1 MKKIKIAHILHC
13 VGGVDVSLRLILE
26 NIDND
31 KFENVVI
38 HGFKDSKDDF
48 VDRNNNKIKD
58 YKVSILRD
66 ISPFN
71 DFLSIINTYKIV
83 KKENPELI
91 HAHSAKGG
99 VVGRIV
105 GFLLGIKVLYTPQAF
120 SYLSTNNKIK
130 RKIFLFIEKALTFKN
145 SYLLA
150 SSNSEKGRAIN
161 EVKYKNQ
168 NVLLFNNSINSIEK
182 IEVLK
187 INKTW
192 PDEYICTVGRPS
204 YQKNIE
210 LMIHVLNEVRK
221 EKDIHLVLMGV
232 GHHSD
237 KLDDVKKL
245 IDKFKL
251 NKSVTLIEWTDRENI
266 FNIINNSKFYISTA
280 RYEGL
285 PYSIIEALALGKPC
299 IVSDC
304 DGNRDLIQNDNNGFV
319 IKGEN
324 IAEFNEKIKLLLN
337 NEALLEKLSV
347 NAKVCFNE
355 NYNIQRNIKKLEEI
369 YTRFSKRSNIASL

>member
-48 VDRNNNKIKD
+48 VDSNNNKIKD

-66 ISPFN
+66 ISLFN

-83 KKENPELI
+83 KKESPELI

-245 IDKFKL
+245 IDEFKL

>member
-26 NIDND
+26 NLDND

-38 HGFKDSKDDF
+38 HGFKDSKNDF
-48 VDRNNNKIKD
+48 VDSNNNIIKE

-66 ISPFN
+66 ISLFN

-245 IDKFKL
+245 IDEFKL

-304 DGNRDLIQNDNNGFV
+304 DGNRDLIQNDYNGFV

-324 IAEFNEKIKLLLN
+324 IKEFDEKIKLLLN
-337 NEALLEKLSV
+337 DKALLERLSA

-355 NYNIQRNIKKLEEI
+355 NYNIQKNIKKLEEI

>member
-48 VDRNNNKIKD
+48 VDSNNNKIKD

-66 ISPFN
+66 ISLFN

-83 KKENPELI
+83 KKESPELI

-245 IDKFKL
+245 IDEFKL

-369 YTRFSKRSNIASL
+369 YTRFSKSSNIASL

>member
-48 VDRNNNKIKD
+48 VDSNNNKIKD

-66 ISPFN
+66 ISLFN

>member
-48 VDRNNNKIKD
+48 VDSNNNKIKD

-66 ISPFN
+66 ISLFN

-83 KKENPELI
+83 KKESPELI

>member
-1 MKKIKIAHILHC
+1 
-13 VGGVDVSLRLILE
+13 
-26 NIDND
+26 
-31 KFENVVI
+31 
-38 HGFKDSKDDF
+38 
-48 VDRNNNKIKD
+48 
-58 YKVSILRD
+58 
-66 ISPFN
+66 
-71 DFLSIINTYKIV
+71 
-83 KKENPELI
+83 
-91 HAHSAKGG
+91 
-99 VVGRIV
+99 
-105 GFLLGIKVLYTPQAF
+105 
-120 SYLSTNNKIK
+120 
-130 RKIFLFIEKALTFKN
+130 
-145 SYLLA
+145 
-150 SSNSEKGRAIN
+150 
-161 EVKYKNQ
+161 
-168 NVLLFNNSINSIEK
+168 
-182 IEVLK
+182 
-187 INKTW
+187 
-192 PDEYICTVGRPS
+192 
-204 YQKNIE
+204 
-210 LMIHVLNEVRK
+210 
-221 EKDIHLVLMGV
+221 
-232 GHHSD
+232 
-237 KLDDVKKL
+237 
-245 IDKFKL
+245 L

>member
-26 NIDND
+26 NLDND

-48 VDRNNNKIKD
+48 VDSNNNKIKD

-66 ISPFN
+66 ISLFN

-245 IDKFKL
+245 IDEFKL

-304 DGNRDLIQNDNNGFV
+304 DGNRDLIQNDYNGFV

-324 IAEFNEKIKLLLN
+324 IKEFDEKIKLLLN
-337 NEALLEKLSV
+337 DKALLERLSA

-355 NYNIQRNIKKLEEI
+355 NYNIQKNIKKLEEI

>member
-48 VDRNNNKIKD
+48 VDSNNNKIKD

-66 ISPFN
+66 ISLFN

-182 IEVLK
+182 TEVLK

-319 IKGEN
+319 IKGDN

>member
-1 MKKIKIAHILHC
+1 MRKMKIAHILHC

-38 HGFKDSKDDF
+38 HGFKDSKNDF
-48 VDRNNNKIKD
+48 VDRNNNIIKD

-71 DFLSIINTYKIV
+71 DFLSIINTYNIV
-83 KKENPELI
+83 KREMPELI

-120 SYLSTNNKIK
+120 SYLSTDNKIK
-130 RKIFLFIEKALTFKN
+130 RKIFLLIEKVLTSKH

-150 SSNSEKGRAIN
+150 SSNSEKDRAIN
-161 EVKYKNQ
+161 EVKYKKQ
-168 NVLLFNNSINSIEK
+168 NVLLFDNSINSIEEIK
-182 IEVLK
+182 ELTID
-187 INKTW
+187 KTW
-192 PDEYICTVGRPS
+192 PDDYICTVGRPS
-204 YQKNIE
+204 FQKNIE
-210 LMIHVLNEVRK
+210 LMIHVLKEVRK
-221 EKDIHLVLMGV
+221 EHDIHLVLMGV

-237 KLDDVKKL
+237 KLEDVEQL
-245 IDKFKL
+245 IKEFNL
-251 NKSVTLIEWTDRENI
+251 SKSITLIKWTDRENI
-266 FNIINNSKFYISTA
+266 FSIIHNSKFYISTA

-285 PYSIIEALALGKPC
+285 PYSIIESLALSKPC
-299 IVSDC
+299 VVSDC
-304 DGNRDLIQNDNNGFV
+304 DGNRDLIKNDYNGFV
-319 IKGEN
+319 IQDESIN
-324 IAEFNEKIKLLLN
+324 EFKQKIQLLLN
-337 NEALLEKLSV
+337 DNGLLQEFSK
-347 NAKVCFNE
+347 NAKESFDE
-355 NYNIQRNIKKLEEI
+355 NYDIQRNIKKLEEI

>member
-26 NIDND
+26 NLDND

-38 HGFKDSKDDF
+38 HGFKDSKNDF
-48 VDRNNNKIKD
+48 VDRNNNIIKE

-66 ISPFN
+66 ISPGN
-71 DFLSIINTYKIV
+71 DFLSIINTYKIL
-83 KKENPELI
+83 KKEKPDLI

-99 VVGRIV
+99 VIGRIV

-120 SYLSTNNKIK
+120 PYLSTNNKIT
-130 RKIFLFIEKALTFKN
+130 RQLFLLIEKALTFKH

-150 SSNSEKGRAIN
+150 SSKSEKDRAIKD
-161 EVKYKNQ
+161 VKYKNK
-168 NVLLFNNSINSIEK
+168 NVLLFDNSINSIEK
-182 IEVLK
+182 IEILK

-192 PDEYICTVGRPS
+192 PDKYICTVGRPS

-221 EKDIHLVLMGV
+221 EHDIHLVIMGV

-245 IDKFKL
+245 ID
-251 NKSVTLIEWTDRENI
+251 
-266 FNIINNSKFYISTA
+266 
-280 RYEGL
+280 
-285 PYSIIEALALGKPC
+285 
-299 IVSDC
+299 
-304 DGNRDLIQNDNNGFV
+304 
-319 IKGEN
+319 
-324 IAEFNEKIKLLLN
+324 
-337 NEALLEKLSV
+337 
-347 NAKVCFNE
+347 
-355 NYNIQRNIKKLEEI
+355 
-369 YTRFSKRSNIASL
+369 

>member
-38 HGFKDSKDDF
+38 HGFKDSKNSF
-48 VDRNNNKIKD
+48 VDRDNNLIKE

-66 ISPFN
+66 ISPYS
-71 DFLSIINTYKIV
+71 DFFSIVNTYKIL
-83 KKENPELI
+83 KKEKPDLI

-120 SYLSTNNKIK
+120 SYLSTNNEIK
-130 RKIFLFIEKALTFKN
+130 RKIFLFIEKALTFKGN
-145 SYLLA
+145 YLLA
-150 SSNSEKGRAIN
+150 SSNSEKDRAIN
-161 EVKYKNQ
+161 EVKYKKR
-168 NVLLFNNSINSIEK
+168 NVLLFDNCINSIEQIK
-182 IEVLK
+182 KLTID
-187 INKTW
+187 KTW

-210 LMIHVLNEVRK
+210 LMIHVINEVRK

-237 KLDDVKKL
+237 KLDDVKRL
-245 IDKFKL
+245 IDEFKL
-251 NKSVTLIEWTDRENI
+251 NKSVTLIDWTERDNI

-304 DGNRDLIQNDNNGFV
+304 DGNRDLVKNEYNGFV
-319 IKGEN
+319 IEN
-324 IAEFNEKIKLLLN
+324 EDIQKFSEKIKLLLN
-337 NEALLEKLSV
+337 NNILLQELSK
-347 NAKVCFNE
+347 NAIDSFNE

>member
-38 HGFKDSKDDF
+38 HGFKDSKNDF
-48 VDRNNNKIKD
+48 VDRNNNIIKE

-66 ISPFN
+66 ISLFN

-150 SSNSEKGRAIN
+150 SSKSEKDRAIKD
-161 EVKYKNQ
+161 VKYKNK
-168 NVLLFNNSINSIEK
+168 NVLLFDNSINSIEK

-192 PDEYICTVGRPS
+192 PDKYICTVGRPS

-221 EKDIHLVLMGV
+221 EHDIHLVLMGV

-245 IDKFKL
+245 IDEFKL

-304 DGNRDLIQNDNNGFV
+304 DGNRDLIQNDYNGFV

-324 IAEFNEKIKLLLN
+324 IKEFDEKIKLLLN
-337 NEALLEKLSV
+337 DKALLERLSA

-355 NYNIQRNIKKLEEI
+355 NYNIQKNIKKLEEI

>member
-48 VDRNNNKIKD
+48 VDSNNNKIKD

-66 ISPFN
+66 ISLFN

-83 KKENPELI
+83 KKESPELI

-245 IDKFKL
+245 IDEF

>member
-38 HGFKDSKDDF
+38 HGFKDSKNDF
-48 VDRNNNKIKD
+48 VDRNNNIIKE

-66 ISPFN
+66 ISLFN

-150 SSNSEKGRAIN
+150 SSNSEKGRAIKD
-161 EVKYKNQ
+161 VKYKNQ

-192 PDEYICTVGRPS
+192 PDKYICTVGRPS

-221 EKDIHLVLMGV
+221 EHDIHLVIMGV

-245 IDKFKL
+245 IDEFKL

-304 DGNRDLIQNDNNGFV
+304 DGNRDLIQNDYNGFV

-324 IAEFNEKIKLLLN
+324 IKEFDEKIKLLLN
-337 NEALLEKLSV
+337 DKALLERLSA

-355 NYNIQRNIKKLEEI
+355 NYNIQKNIKKLEEI